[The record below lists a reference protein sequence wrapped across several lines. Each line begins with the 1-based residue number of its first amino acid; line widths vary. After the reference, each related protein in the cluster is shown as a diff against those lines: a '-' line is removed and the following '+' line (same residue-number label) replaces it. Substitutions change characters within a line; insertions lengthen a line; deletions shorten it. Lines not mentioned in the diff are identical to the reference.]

1 MFHTEWA
8 LLPSALQSR
17 DTRERS
23 QQCAVARDDLTASP
37 VHTGDISSGT
47 SQLAD
52 PLPALLHS
60 PRPTITPSL
69 FLPWWVGL
77 HVKLKERTFS
87 SFCTESLLIM
97 TSLKNRRFK
106 KKTRANLNE

>member
-1 MFHTEWA
+1 MFDAEWT

-23 QQCAVARDDLTASP
+23 QQCAGAQDDLTASP

-52 PLPALLHS
+52 PMPALLPSSLTQTDHYSLPLPAL
-60 PRPTITPSL
+60 
-69 FLPWWVGL
+69 VGGA
-77 HVKLKERTFS
+77 S
-87 SFCTESLLIM
+87 C
-97 TSLKNRRFK
+97 
-106 KKTRANLNE
+106 